1 MEQELQNKEQNS
13 FRKRNREWTG
23 LFLVVVGGLLLAD
36 KMHLGLPHWIFTWPV
51 LLIGIGLLTGLQH
64 NFRNSAWFVM
74 VIIGTAFL
82 IDQQYKGLDIHD
94 LIWPG
99 ILIIIGLAFIFRKK
113 NHGWD
118 KNKYWDKEKWKSEWK
133 NDWKNDWKQ
142 HDPNYA
148 AAQDGGE
155 YIDSTNIFGGT
166 KKVILSKNF
175 KGGDITC
182 FFGGAELDL
191 TQADIQGTVRL
202 DVTQV
207 FGGTKITVPAH
218 WDVKNEMTAVFGSVE
233 DKRAVVSTT
242 FDPNKVL
249 IIDGTS
255 IFAGIEIRN

>member
-1 MEQELQNKEQNS
+1 MEQQIQNRDQNTHD
-13 FRKRNREWTG
+13 RRGKEWTG
-23 LFLVVVGGLLLAD
+23 VFLVIVGGLLLAD
-36 KMHLGLPHWIFTWPV
+36 KMNVGLPHWLFTWPM
-51 LLIGIGLLTGLQH
+51 LLIGIGILTGLRH
-64 NFRNSAWFVM
+64 RFRNSAWIILI
-74 VIIGTAFL
+74 IIGGAFL
-82 IDQQYKGLDIHD
+82 IDSEFKGLNLHD

-99 ILIIIGLAFIFRKK
+99 ILIMIGLVFIFRRK
-113 NHGWD
+113 NHRDGD
-118 KNKYWDKEKWKSEWK
+118 KYAWRK
-133 NDWKNDWKQ
+133 DWKQ
-142 HDPNYA
+142 DWKQNWAQNNPYA
-148 AAQDGGE
+148 TNTPGDNGE

-191 TQADIQGTVRL
+191 SQADIQSPVRL

-218 WDVKNEMTAVFGSVE
+218 WEVKNEMTAVFGSVE
-233 DKRAVVSTT
+233 DKRSIVSTT
-242 FDPNKVL
+242 YDPNKVL